1 MKLSHLETPNST
13 RIVLEKHFSDTFDY
27 ASLSLTETKRMLSK
41 VSETLEAVRKSSKLH
56 ENVNKGSYIK
66 LALIE
71 RALLENF
78 AYKHA
83 QDLSYTSAEDFGKA
97 QLMLA
102 VKDLADRVQ
111 KMTEQIGAM
120 IYQEAPAITDTIRSV
135 MGDAQAD
142 QAGEA
147 LTSAL
152 QALSTALTTG
162 RNALQQISTGVTV
175 GKFNSADEVDMDLGD
190 GEDTDGEVNDD
201 ELTNDDLTDDESLV
215 AGDSSVDDLD
225 DEEVEPSLAGR
236 AKR

>member
-27 ASLSLTETKRMLSK
+27 TSLSLTETKRMLSK
-41 VSETLEAVRKSSKLH
+41 VSETLEAVRTSSKLH

-78 AYKHA
+78 AYRHA

-111 KMTEQIGAM
+111 KMTEQVGAM

-162 RNALQQISTGVTV
+162 RNALQQVSTGVTV
-175 GKFNSADEVDMDLGD
+175 GEFNSTDDVDMDLGD
-190 GEDTDGEVNDD
+190 GEDTSMEVDD
-201 ELTNDDLTDDESLV
+201 EAPADDESLV
-215 AGDSSVDDLD
+215 ADDDNVGDLD
-225 DEEVEPSLAGR
+225 NDDVESSLAGR